1 MCVMLSNIDAIVL
14 TCDLLYN
21 HPQVVASF
29 CPKCDR
35 DGDNMRITA
44 YYWGILDQPQPLKL
58 KSRDV
63 QKERSMVHTMGC
75 WIMIGECTFALLRWL
90 VPWNKR

>member
-29 CPKCDR
+29 CPKWYR
-35 DGDNMRITA
+35 DGDNSRITP

-58 KSRDV
+58 NSRDMRCSER
-63 QKERSMVHTMGC
+63 KEYGSYNGLLDNDWRMHICVAMVARPM
-75 WIMIGECTFALLRWL
+75 E
-90 VPWNKR
+90 